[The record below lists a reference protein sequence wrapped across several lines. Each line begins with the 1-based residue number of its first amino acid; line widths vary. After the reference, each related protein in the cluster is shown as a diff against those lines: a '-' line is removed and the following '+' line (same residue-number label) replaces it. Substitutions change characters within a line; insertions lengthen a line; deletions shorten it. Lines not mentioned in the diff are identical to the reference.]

1 MNFAEV
7 EATKFD
13 VCVVGSGASGGIA
26 AKELCE
32 QGAKVCVLEIG
43 EWKDPARDFQS
54 HVLPFELP
62 YHGLRGEYTK
72 KLYGDPQ
79 IFRHS
84 NAVPDSAPYIILPAV
99 GGKTLLWAGQ
109 SWRFGPRDFRSH
121 ALRGAGEDWP
131 FGYDDLAPYT
141 IGPKQSWGFAAHATG
156 WRLFQTVVFFRR

>member
-1 MNFAEV
+1 MTDSHTLLYRCPGEYLPMNFAEV

-62 YHGLRGEYTK
+62 ITARVFSGSIWWMKSDCRLCRSYWVTGCAQLRYRKEMA
-72 KLYGDPQ
+72 
-79 IFRHS
+79 S
-84 NAVPDSAPYIILPAV
+84 EE
-99 GGKTLLWAGQ
+99 
-109 SWRFGPRDFRSH
+109 
-121 ALRGAGEDWP
+121 RG
-131 FGYDDLAPYT
+131 
-141 IGPKQSWGFAAHATG
+141 
-156 WRLFQTVVFFRR
+156 RLQDGCC